1 MQMDIRRFISPV
13 FNVNSYIIRENGHLL
28 MVDPILSDGM
38 RKAIDADIVDFAI
51 LTHEHFD
58 HILSVNEINDHDL
71 FPVYCG
77 QEASMALK
85 DPKKNLSRYSEFLL
99 EFIPFID
106 KTAKI
111 SIADYSCECGNI
123 LDDGQLLSWQGHELF
138 IKETPGHSRGSI
150 CILLDGK
157 YLFSGDTVFSKYE
170 TAVKLPG
177 GSQKEYRRITLKWL
191 DSLPPDT
198 MVYPGH
204 LEPFQLKDKY
214 PLGYEQ

>member
-13 FNVNSYIIRENGHLL
+13 FNVNSYIIKENSHLL
-28 MVDPILSDGM
+28 MVDPILSDGI

-58 HILSVNEINDHDL
+58 HILSVNEINDRNL
-71 FPVYCG
+71 FPVNCG
-77 QEASMALK
+77 QAASIALR

-99 EFIPFID
+99 EFIPFVD
-106 KTAKI
+106 KTNGI
-111 SIADYSCECGNI
+111 SILDYSCECSNI
-123 LDDGQLLSWQGHELF
+123 LYEGESLLWQGHELF
-138 IKETPGHSRGSI
+138 IKETPGHSKGSI

-157 YLFSGDTVFSKYE
+157 YLFSGDTVFSTYE
-170 TAVKLPG
+170 TALRLPG
-177 GSQKEYRRITLKWL
+177 GSQKDYRDITLPWL
-191 DSLPPDT
+191 NSLSPDT

-204 LEPFQLKDKY
+204 LEPFPLQDKY